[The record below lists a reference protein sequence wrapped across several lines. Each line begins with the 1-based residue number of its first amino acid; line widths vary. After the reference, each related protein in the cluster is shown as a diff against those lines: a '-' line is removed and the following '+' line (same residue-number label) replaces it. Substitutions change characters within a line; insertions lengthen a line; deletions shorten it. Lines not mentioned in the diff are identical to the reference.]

1 MADKILNLA
10 PTGMV
15 PTRKMSPHVPL
26 TVEEIVQDCR
36 QCADRGVSI
45 LHLHARDSDGA
56 PTYDR
61 DIYARLI
68 GGIRETHPD
77 VVICV
82 SLSGRTFTEFSE
94 RSDPLLLE
102 GDLKPDMASLTLS
115 SLNFAQTASVNAP
128 DMVRRLAETMAER
141 RIKPELEVF
150 DLGMVNYAHYLADR
164 GLLSPPHYFNV
175 LLGNVATAQANPAHL
190 AALVSGLPGN
200 SLWCGAGIG
209 NAQLT
214 ANTLGLLFGN
224 GVRTGLEDTLWFDP
238 ARTQP
243 ATNAGLVDR
252 MIELTRLLGHRVAS
266 PQTVRDM
273 LALDPH
279 A

>member
-1 MADKILNLA
+1 MDYKILNLA

-15 PTRKMSPHVPL
+15 PTRKLSPHVPL
-26 TVEEIVQDCR
+26 TVDEIVKDCR
-36 QCADRGVSI
+36 ECADRGVSI
-45 LHLHARDSDGA
+45 LHLHARDADGA

-61 DIYARLI
+61 EVYARLI

-77 VVICV
+77 VVLCV
-82 SLSGRTFTEFSE
+82 SLSGRTFTEFSQ

-141 RIKPELEVF
+141 GIKPELEVF
-150 DLGMVNYAHYLADR
+150 DLGMVNYAHYLSDC
-164 GLLSPPHYFNV
+164 GLLTPPHYFNV
-175 LLGNVATAQANPAHL
+175 LLGNVATAQASPIHL

-209 NAQLT
+209 DAQLR

-224 GVRTGLEDTLWFDP
+224 GVRTGLEDSLWFDP
-238 ARTQP
+238 DRTRP
-243 ATNAGLVDR
+243 ATNADLVDR
-252 MIELTRLLGHRVAS
+252 MVGLANLLGQKFGS
-266 PQTVRDM
+266 PQVVRQM
-273 LALDPH
+273 LGLDPH
-279 A
+279 E